1 MKAGARIQAAIEI
14 LGDIL
19 DRHRPAPMALA
30 DWGRSHRF
38 AGSGDRAA
46 IGNLVYD
53 TLRRKASVAARM
65 EADTPRALAIGAAA
79 EAFGLTPAEVMAAV
93 DGSAHAPESLSSQE
107 AAALERVLGDE
118 TPAWMRADVPD
129 WLAPSLTRAFGED
142 LVAEGQALALRAPID
157 LRVNALK
164 ATRDRV
170 LKALER
176 FEAAPTPFSP
186 LGIRMP
192 APTGAGRSPNIEAE
206 AGHGKGW
213 YEVQDEGSQIA
224 ALLTGAG
231 PRMQVADVCAGA
243 GGKTLALA
251 AAMQNT
257 GQIHAFD
264 ADRHRLRPIFDRLRR
279 AGARNVQ
286 VIEPGAEDALAKLH
300 GRMDVVLAD
309 APCTGSGVWRRRP
322 DAKWRLKPANLAE
335 RQEEQRQVLALA
347 APLVKPG
354 GRLVYVTCSLLPE
367 ENGDQVAWLR
377 TVHPEFVPV
386 PTAEAWQAPLTGAAP
401 VSADGGQDA
410 LLLTPR
416 RHATDGFFIAV
427 MMRHV

>member
-142 LVAEGQALALRAPID
+142 LVAEGQALARRAPID

-243 GGKTLALA
+243 GGKTL
-251 AAMQNT
+251 
-257 GQIHAFD
+257 
-264 ADRHRLRPIFDRLRR
+264 
-279 AGARNVQ
+279 
-286 VIEPGAEDALAKLH
+286 
-300 GRMDVVLAD
+300 
-309 APCTGSGVWRRRP
+309 
-322 DAKWRLKPANLAE
+322 
-335 RQEEQRQVLALA
+335 
-347 APLVKPG
+347 
-354 GRLVYVTCSLLPE
+354 
-367 ENGDQVAWLR
+367 
-377 TVHPEFVPV
+377 
-386 PTAEAWQAPLTGAAP
+386 
-401 VSADGGQDA
+401 
-410 LLLTPR
+410 
-416 RHATDGFFIAV
+416 
-427 MMRHV
+427 